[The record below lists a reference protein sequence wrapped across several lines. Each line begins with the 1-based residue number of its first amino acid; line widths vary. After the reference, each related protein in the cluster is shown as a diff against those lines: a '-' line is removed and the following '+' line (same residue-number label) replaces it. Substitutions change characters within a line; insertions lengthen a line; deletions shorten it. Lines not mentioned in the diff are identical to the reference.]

1 MGKKSPRKLA
11 RRVAARIAK
20 NLGMTGSFKDG
31 FKGYS
36 TATGLTGINR
46 TAITLDVKGGDIH
59 VTFSGFLGEPMYRT
73 YRGDDPA
80 VMRKM
85 TEALEQFNDNRVVLI

>member
-11 RRVAARIAK
+11 RRVATRIAK
-20 NLGMTGSFKDG
+20 NLGMSGSIHEG

-46 TAITLDVKGGDIH
+46 TAITLEVKGGDIH
-59 VTFSGFLGEPMYRT
+59 VTFAGFLGDPMYRT
-73 YRGDDPA
+73 YRGDDPG

-85 TEALEQFNDNRVVLI
+85 TEALEQFNNNRVVLI